1 MMFLQLSKFNDL
13 PASGLQKLEEVTSE
27 RDNLR
32 LVVHEMRR
40 EMERLGAELRSAG
53 KSSTRTE
60 EGSARQLLQQT
71 DFKHSV
77 ASGTTSLRLNV

>member
-1 MMFLQLSKFNDL
+1 M
-13 PASGLQKLEEVTSE
+13 TSE

-40 EMERLGAELRSAG
+40 EMERLSAELKGERAAG
-53 KSSTRTE
+53 GSG
-60 EGSARQLLQQT
+60 GSAREQLKQA

-77 ASGTTSLRLNV
+77 ASGT